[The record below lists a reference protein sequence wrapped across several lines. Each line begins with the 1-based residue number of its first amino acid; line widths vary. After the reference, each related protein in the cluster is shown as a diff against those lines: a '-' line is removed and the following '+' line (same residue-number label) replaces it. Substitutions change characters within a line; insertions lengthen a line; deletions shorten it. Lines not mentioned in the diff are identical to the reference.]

1 VSTSPVDVTPALLSE
16 HKLTAEE
23 WDRILSV
30 LGRTPNIVELGIFSA
45 LWSEHCSYKT
55 SRVFLKEFPT
65 KGSRVLQGPGENA
78 GAVDIGDSL
87 AVVFKMESHNHPSFI
102 EPYQGAATGVGGI
115 LRDIFTMG
123 ARPVAVLDPLFF
135 GPLEAPRM
143 HSLVDGVV
151 RGISGYGNCIGI
163 PTVGGS
169 TFFHPSYAKN
179 ILVNVMAVGVVR
191 HDRIFRAKAAGPG
204 NPVLYVGSKTGRD
217 GIHGASMAS
226 DVFDDEK
233 AKRRPTVQVGDPFV
247 EKLVLE
253 GVLEVLEGDAV
264 VAIQDMGAAGLT
276 SSTFEMCSRGG
287 VGMRLDLS
295 SVPTREEGITPY
307 ELMLSESQERM
318 VIVAHKGREEEVASV
333 FRKWGVDA
341 EVIGEVITEPR
352 MELLFGGR
360 VVADLPIA
368 PLVEDAPVYHRPF
381 VLPSPPRPGEGAVP
395 LAGGPDDRTALR
407 RLLASPNVSAKG
419 WISSQYDWSVQ
430 GDTVAGPG
438 ADAAVLRVK
447 GSTKGLA
454 LAVAVNPRFVAA
466 DPGLGA
472 AHAVVEAAL
481 NCAVTGARPL
491 AVTDCLN
498 FGNPERPEILGQ
510 FVAAVRGISDACRAL
525 DTPVISGNVSL
536 YNETDGRSI
545 LPTPTIGMVGLLEDV
560 ALAVPSHFRNE
571 GDLVVLFG
579 ETRDEMGASE
589 YLAAVLG
596 REDGPC
602 PSLDL
607 DAARALV
614 DLLVELAAERR
625 LSSAHDLS
633 HGGLAVAVAEACF
646 GEVPL
651 GADLNLDTALLPT
664 PALFSEA
671 APRVLASIPPGQERP
686 VVAAA
691 RRLGVPTAFLGRVT
705 RDGLRIAI
713 NGLPAIVDE
722 TGTLERIWAGT
733 FGKAMEEA

>member
-1 VSTSPVDVTPALLSE
+1 MSYRPVAATPALLAE
-16 HKLTAEE
+16 HKLTGDEYE
-23 WDRILSV
+23 RIQSV
-30 LGRTPNIVELGIFSA
+30 LGRDPNIVELGIFSA

-55 SRVFLKEFPT
+55 SRVFLKELPT
-65 KGSRVLQGPGENA
+65 KGPRVLQGPGENA

-102 EPYQGAATGVGGI
+102 EPFQGAATGVGGI

-135 GPLEAPRM
+135 GPLDAPRM

-169 TFFHPSYAKN
+169 TFFHSSYAKN

-233 AKRRPTVQVGDPFV
+233 SKRRPTVQVGDPFV

-253 GVLEVLEGDAV
+253 GVLEVLQGDAV

-295 SVPTREEGITPY
+295 RVPVREEGITPY

-318 VIVAHKGREEEVASV
+318 VIVAHQGREEEVTSV

-341 EVIGEVITEPR
+341 EVIGEVIAEPR
-352 MELLFGGR
+352 MELLFGGE

-368 PLVEDAPVYHRPF
+368 PLVEDAPVYRRPF
-381 VLPSPPRPGEGAVP
+381 VLPTPLKAAGESVALDGAP
-395 LAGGPDDRTALR
+395 DALAALK
-407 RLLASPNVSAKG
+407 RLLASLNVSGKE

-430 GDTVAGPG
+430 GDTVVGPG
-438 ADAAVLRVK
+438 SDAAILRVK
-447 GSTKGLA
+447 GTRKGLA
-454 LAVAVNPRFVAA
+454 LAVAVNPRFVTA

-510 FVAAVRGISDACRAL
+510 LAAAVRGISDACRAL

-545 LPTPTIGMVGLLEDV
+545 VPTPTIGMVGLLEDV
-560 ALAVPSHFRNE
+560 AHAVPCRFVRE
-571 GDLVVLFG
+571 GDVVVLLG

-589 YLAAVLG
+589 YLATVLG
-596 REDGPC
+596 REEGAC

-607 DAARALV
+607 NAARALV
-614 DLLVELAAERR
+614 DLLVELASERK
-625 LSSAHDLS
+625 LASAHDLS
-633 HGGLAVAVAEACF
+633 HGGLAVAAAEACF
-646 GEVPL
+646 GSGL
-651 GADLNLDTALLPT
+651 GAELDLATAL
-664 PALFSEA
+664 PAARTLFSES
-671 APRVLASIPPGQERP
+671 APRVLASIPPGEEGP
-686 VVAAA
+686 VLAAA
-691 RRLGVPTAFLGRVT
+691 RRLGVPAAVMGRVVP
-705 RDGLRIAI
+705 GVLRISVDGRPVLVEETAI
-713 NGLPAIVDE
+713 LQAISARAFRDV
-722 TGTLERIWAGT
+722 
-733 FGKAMEEA
+733 MEEA

>member
-1 VSTSPVDVTPALLSE
+1 
-16 HKLTAEE
+16 
-23 WDRILSV
+23 
-30 LGRTPNIVELGIFSA
+30 
-45 LWSEHCSYKT
+45 
-55 SRVFLKEFPT
+55 
-65 KGSRVLQGPGENA
+65 
-78 GAVDIGDSL
+78 
-87 AVVFKMESHNHPSFI
+87 MESHNHPSFI

-135 GPLEAPRM
+135 GPLDAPRM

-169 TFFHPSYAKN
+169 TFFHSSYAKN

-233 AKRRPTVQVGDPFV
+233 SKRRPTVQVGDPFV

-253 GVLEVLEGDAV
+253 GVLEVLQGDAV

-295 SVPTREEGITPY
+295 RVPVREEGITPY

-318 VIVAHKGREEEVASV
+318 VIVAHQGREEEVASV
-333 FRKWGVDA
+333 FHKWGVDA
-341 EVIGEVITEPR
+341 EVIGRVIAEPR
-352 MELLFGGR
+352 MELLFGGE

-368 PLVEDAPVYHRPF
+368 PLVEDAPVYRRPF
-381 VLPSPPRPGEGAVP
+381 VLPTPLKADGESVSLDGA
-395 LAGGPDDRTALR
+395 PDDLTALK
-407 RLLASPNVSAKG
+407 RLLASPNVSGKE

-430 GDTVAGPG
+430 GDTVVGPG
-438 ADAAVLRVK
+438 SDAAVLRLK
-447 GSTKGLA
+447 GTRKGLA

-472 AHAVVEAAL
+472 AHAVAEAAL

-498 FGNPERPEILGQ
+498 FGNPERPEVLGQ
-510 FVAAVRGISDACRAL
+510 LVAAIRGISNACRVL

-545 LPTPTIGMVGLLEDV
+545 VPTPTIGIVGLLDDV
-560 ALAVPSHFRNE
+560 AHAVPCRFVRE
-571 GDLVVLFG
+571 GDVVVLLG

-589 YLAAVLG
+589 YLATVLG
-596 REDGPC
+596 REEGAC

-607 DAARALV
+607 NAAKVLV
-614 DLLVELAAERR
+614 DLLVELASERR
-625 LSSAHDLS
+625 LASAHDLS
-633 HGGLAVAVAEACF
+633 HGGLAVAAAEACS
-646 GEVPL
+646 GSGL
-651 GADLNLDTALLPT
+651 GAELDLPAAL
-664 PALFSEA
+664 PAARTLFSES
-671 APRVLASIPPGQERP
+671 APRVLASVPPEEEGP
-686 VVAAA
+686 VLAAA
-691 RRLGVPTAFLGRVT
+691 RRLGVPAAVVGRVVP
-705 RDGLRIAI
+705 GVLRISVDGRPVLVEETAVLVAI
-713 NGLPAIVDE
+713 SA
-722 TGTLERIWAGT
+722 RA
-733 FGKAMEEA
+733 FRYAMEEA

>member
-1 VSTSPVDVTPALLSE
+1 MSYRPVAVTEALLSE
-16 HKLTAEE
+16 HKLTGEE
-23 WDRILSV
+23 YERIQSV
-30 LGRTPNIVELGIFSA
+30 LGRDPNIVELGIFSA

-65 KGSRVLQGPGENA
+65 KGPRVLQGPGENA

-135 GPLEAPRM
+135 GPLDAPRM
-143 HSLVDGVV
+143 HSLIDGVV

-169 TFFHPSYAKN
+169 TFFHSSYAKN

-191 HDRIFRAKAAGPG
+191 HDRIFRAKAEGPG

-233 AKRRPTVQVGDPFV
+233 SKRRPTVQVGDPFV

-253 GVLEVLEGDAV
+253 GVLEVLQGDAV

-295 SVPTREEGITPY
+295 RVPVREEGITPY

-318 VIVAHKGREEEVASV
+318 VIVAHQGREEEVASV

-341 EVIGEVITEPR
+341 EVIGEVIAEPR
-352 MELLFGGR
+352 MELLFDGE

-368 PLVEDAPVYHRPF
+368 LLVEDAPIYRRPF
-381 VLPSPPRPGEGAVP
+381 VLPAPTKTAGASVALEGA
-395 LAGGPDDRTALR
+395 PDDLTALK
-407 RLLASPNVSAKG
+407 RLLASPNVSGKE

-430 GDTVAGPG
+430 GDTVVGPG
-438 ADAAVLRVK
+438 SDAAVLRVK
-447 GSTKGLA
+447 GTRKGLA
-454 LAVAVNPRFVAA
+454 LTVAVNPRFVMA

-481 NCAVTGARPL
+481 NCAVTGACPL

-510 FVAAVRGISDACRAL
+510 LVAAIRGISDACRAL
-525 DTPVISGNVSL
+525 DTPVVSGNVSL

-545 LPTPTIGMVGLLEDV
+545 VPTPTIGMVGLLEDV
-560 ALAVPSHFRNE
+560 AHVVPCRFVRE
-571 GDLVVLFG
+571 GDLVVLLG
-579 ETRDEMGASE
+579 ETRDELGASE
-589 YLAAVLG
+589 YLATVLG
-596 REDGPC
+596 REEGGC

-607 DAARALV
+607 NAAKALL
-614 DLLVELAAERR
+614 DLLVGLASERK
-625 LSSAHDLS
+625 LASAHDLS
-633 HGGLAVAVAEACF
+633 HGGLAVAAAEACF
-646 GEVPL
+646 GSGL
-651 GADLNLDTALLPT
+651 GAELDLAMALSPT
-664 PALFSEA
+664 RSLFAES
-671 APRVLASIPPGQERP
+671 APRVLASIPPGEKEQ
-686 VVAAA
+686 VFAAA
-691 RRLGVPTAFLGRVT
+691 RRLGVPATVLGRVVP
-705 RDGLRIAI
+705 GVLRISVDGRPILAERTAI
-713 NGLPAIVDE
+713 LEAISARAFRD
-722 TGTLERIWAGT
+722 T
-733 FGKAMEEA
+733 MEEV

>member
-1 VSTSPVDVTPALLSE
+1 MTTGPLAITPALLAE
-16 HKLTAEE
+16 HKLTAAEYE
-23 WDRILSV
+23 RILEV
-30 LGRTPNIVELGIFSA
+30 LGRAPNLVELGIFSA

-65 KGSRVLQGPGENA
+65 KGPRVLQGPGENA
-78 GAVDIGDSL
+78 GAVDIGDGL

-135 GPLEAPRM
+135 GPVGSPRM
-143 HSLVDGVV
+143 HALIDGVV
-151 RGISGYGNCIGI
+151 RGIAGYGNCIGI

-169 TFFHPSYAKN
+169 AFFHPAYAKN

-191 HDRIFRAKAAGPG
+191 HDRIFRAKAAGAG

-253 GVLEVLEGDAV
+253 GVLEVLQGDAV

-295 SVPTREEGITPY
+295 KVPVREVGITPY

-318 VIVAHKGREEEVASV
+318 VIVAWKGRESEVAAV
-333 FRKWGVDA
+333 FHRWGVDA
-341 EVIGEVITEPR
+341 EVIGEVIAEPR
-352 MELLFGGR
+352 MELLFGGV

-368 PLVEDAPVYHRPF
+368 PLVEDAPIYRRPY
-381 VLPSPPRPGEGAVP
+381 VLPTNRPVETVRLDGAP
-395 LAGGPDDRTALR
+395 SALAALET
-407 RLLASPNVSAKG
+407 LLASPNVCGKE

-430 GDTVAGPG
+430 GDTVVGPG
-438 ADAAVLRVK
+438 GDAAVLRVK
-447 GSTKGLA
+447 GTTKGLA
-454 LAVAVNPRFVAA
+454 CSVAVQPRFVAA
-466 DPGLGA
+466 DPGRGA

-498 FGNPERPEILGQ
+498 FGNPERPEVLGQ
-510 FVAAVRGISDACRAL
+510 FVAAVRGISEACRAL
-525 DTPVISGNVSL
+525 ETPVVSGNVSL

-560 ALAVPSHFRNE
+560 SRVVRPHFVRE
-571 GDLVVLFG
+571 GDLVALFG

-596 REDGPC
+596 REEGTC

-607 DAARALV
+607 SAARALV
-614 DLLVELAAERR
+614 SLLVELAAEGR

-633 HGGLAVAVAEACF
+633 HGGLAVAAAEACF
-646 GEVPL
+646 GPDRL
-651 GADLNLDTALLPT
+651 GASMNVETALQPT
-664 PALFSEA
+664 PALFSES
-671 APRVLASIPPGQERP
+671 APRALVSLPRVQERP
-686 VVAAA
+686 VLEAA
-691 RRLGVPTAFLGRVT
+691 RRHGVPTVLLGSVGGRS
-705 RDGLRIAI
+705 LRISV
-713 NGLPAIVDE
+713 NGARVLEADVE
-722 TGTLERIWAGT
+722 RLERITSGAFET
-733 FGKAMEEA
+733 LMAEA